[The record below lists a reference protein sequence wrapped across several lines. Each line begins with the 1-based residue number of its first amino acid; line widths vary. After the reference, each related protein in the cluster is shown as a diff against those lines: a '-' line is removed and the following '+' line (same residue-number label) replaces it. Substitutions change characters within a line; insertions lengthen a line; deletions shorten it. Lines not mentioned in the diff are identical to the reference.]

1 LAKEADV
8 ETINMHEAK
17 TSLSKLVEA
26 VESGA
31 EKEIIIA
38 RNGKPAAKLVPL
50 GRPKKRRLGLAKG
63 KYPPLDYE
71 AFQALDEDV
80 AAMFPGKEK

>member
-1 LAKEADV
+1 MSTV
-8 ETINMHEAK
+8 NMLEAK
-17 TSLSKLVEA
+17 TNLSKLVEA

-31 EKEIIIA
+31 ETEIIIA

-50 GRPKKRRLGLAKG
+50 DAQPKKKIRLGLAVG

-71 AFQALDEDV
+71 AFQALDAEFE
-80 AAMFPGKEK
+80 AMFHGENEAK